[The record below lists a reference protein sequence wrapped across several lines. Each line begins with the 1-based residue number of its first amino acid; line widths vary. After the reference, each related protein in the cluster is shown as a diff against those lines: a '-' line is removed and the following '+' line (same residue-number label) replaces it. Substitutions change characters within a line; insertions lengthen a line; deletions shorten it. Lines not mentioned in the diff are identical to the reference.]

1 MRFSTRDAF
10 LDRVRAVARSA
21 VARAGARRRPA
32 RDGARAPARA
42 RARASSS
49 VDSVRARGP
58 ARRRRQ
64 TATRRLASPEARFR
78 GRAKTFAMST
88 ALRRAA
94 RATLGA
100 RKVREGCDRATRD
113 RSRGRRE
120 KPRARRARTRDGGSR
135 SRATRERYRA
145 IERRD
150 GGTRARRD
158 EGERRRRSIAR
169 GDRVWGLL
177 RGDAED
183 VGSRAGGEKTIGRM
197 RRERMRTDERA
208 RGLGFRRRRR
218 ARCE

>member
-1 MRFSTRDAF
+1 MRFSIA
-10 LDRVRAVARSA
+10 SA
-21 VARAGARRRPA
+21 PSRGPPS
-32 RDGARAPARA
+32 RAPARVGDPRETARALRRA

-49 VDSVRARGP
+49 VDSVARARGP

-169 GDRVWGLL
+169 GDRVWGLR
-177 RGDAED
+177 RGDAATPRTSE
-183 VGSRAGGEKTIGRM
+183 VARAAK
-197 RRERMRTDERA
+197 RRSD
-208 RGLGFRRRRR
+208 G
-218 ARCE
+218 